1 MKNILAR
8 GGIEFLAVILGISG
22 SLWIDDN
29 SNYKKDRKQEY
40 EAYNRLSNALSEDIK
55 LIDAALIE
63 NDRGLFVIEMM
74 MNHMEDLSDDSLST
88 YIDQS
93 QTYVNISPHISDYET
108 LKNTG
113 RLYKIRD
120 IDLLQSIVDLYD
132 NRYGVIDQWSI
143 EDKRAIFLQ
152 DEFFINNYSM
162 KPSSGWTTIK
172 NIKNDR
178 ERLGNDMVYN
188 NYLTFFYKLKN
199 RVKLEWTTLR
209 EEILILQN
217 KIQSKID
224 QNES

>member
-55 LIDAALIE
+55 LIDADLIE

-152 DEFFINNYSM
+152 DEFFINN
-162 KPSSGWTTIK
+162 
-172 NIKNDR
+172 
-178 ERLGNDMVYN
+178 
-188 NYLTFFYKLKN
+188 
-199 RVKLEWTTLR
+199 
-209 EEILILQN
+209 
-217 KIQSKID
+217 
-224 QNES
+224 